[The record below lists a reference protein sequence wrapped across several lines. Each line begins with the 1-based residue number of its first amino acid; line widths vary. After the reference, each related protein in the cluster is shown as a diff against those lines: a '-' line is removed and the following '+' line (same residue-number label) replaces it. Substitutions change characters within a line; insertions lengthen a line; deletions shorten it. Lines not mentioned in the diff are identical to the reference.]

1 MRRAH
6 GGVEGVVSDPDKPK
20 NKRLRDYIASKIA
33 PDTNASPYAS
43 TVPRRDGVGYDTC
56 VGRLRDAGFGD
67 IEHIALDDWATRDD
81 LGAGEVVSVQDA
93 GQNRDTGQPIGVAT
107 NPSTK
112 PAPIAAPPDIDEDT
126 ANPCDLNPG
135 GTHSD
140 PAAAH
145 EHGVFDVFDDGYPI
159 ASPRGTADT
168 FLPWGATWLAG
179 TNWAGFG
186 YSKILAK
193 HGWTPDDAAQTRA
206 VLAEPQHSYVRQGN
220 GRDRYLGLAKADQ
233 SFWAFA
239 SSGRPQFC
247 IRAVVVEPN
256 NIGSFTRP
264 SDGATDIQ
272 PSSQDQT
279 GIWTSFG
286 ARAGYGL

>member
-1 MRRAH
+1 
-6 GGVEGVVSDPDKPK
+6 
-20 NKRLRDYIASKIA
+20 
-33 PDTNASPYAS
+33 
-43 TVPRRDGVGYDTC
+43 
-56 VGRLRDAGFGD
+56 LRDAGFGD

-220 GRDRYLGLAKADQ
+220 GRDRYLGLAKLISRSGPSRRPVDRSSVSAPSLSSRTTLALSRVRAMARPTFNRQ
-233 SFWAFA
+233 ARIRPA
-239 SSGRPQFC
+239 SGPRSAPGRGTAC
-247 IRAVVVEPN
+247 DR
-256 NIGSFTRP
+256 
-264 SDGATDIQ
+264 
-272 PSSQDQT
+272 
-279 GIWTSFG
+279 
-286 ARAGYGL
+286 